1 MASSVISMG
10 VFGEFPVRID
20 PWQAEY
26 GPEIGAEVEPE
37 EADLQVV
44 EDVEVPRKSW
54 QPIVSKAAAPPFG
67 RMVFVDGVRRI
78 DARIQIARP
87 MAICYGAFGTYAV
100 GSVHVAS
107 GTARFGDARVERV
120 VATGSGI
127 AIPNPVPVM
136 EAASYH
142 PVASPETDPDAPLRL
157 IQAEM
162 RRGEER
168 LASEL
173 AQQDDTLVITDGPLR
188 FEESGQGNA
197 AGYIKRISKFYIS
210 GDLGILEALPPGART
225 PLFMLRMKR
234 PLGRYSWF
242 LRIAAPVVG
251 DSPLSGIVRVEVSV
265 TSGFEAA
272 RDLADTMAP
281 LLPLF
286 APARGRD
293 PRAPQNLVP
302 VGALEARLRHMMG
315 NRELLRRHIERVIRT
330 EARHG

>member
-1 MASSVISMG
+1 MG
-10 VFGEFPVRID
+10 IFGEFPVRID
-20 PWQAEY
+20 PWQADY
-26 GPEIGAEVEPE
+26 GPEIGAEVEPNE
-37 EADLQVV
+37 GDLHVV
-44 EDVEVPRKSW
+44 EDVEVPRESW
-54 QPIVSKAAAPPFG
+54 QPIMSRAAAPPFG

-78 DARIQIARP
+78 DARIQIPRP
-87 MAICYGAFGTYAV
+87 KTICYGAFGTYAV
-100 GSVHVAS
+100 GSVNVVNGMAE
-107 GTARFGDARVERV
+107 FGDAHVERV

-127 AIPNPVPVM
+127 AIPNLIPVM
-136 EAASYH
+136 QAASYF
-142 PVASPETDPDAPLRL
+142 PVASPETDPEAPLRL

-173 AQQDDTLVITDGPLR
+173 ARQDDTLVITDGPLR

-225 PLFMLRMKR
+225 PLFMLGTKR

-251 DSPLSGIVRVEVSV
+251 DSPLSGIVRIEVSV
-265 TSGFEAA
+265 TSGLEAA
-272 RDLADTMAP
+272 RGLAAALAP

-286 APARGRD
+286 VPARGRD

-302 VGALEARLRHMMG
+302 VGALEVRLRHMMG
-315 NRELLRRHIERVIRT
+315 DRELLRRNIERVIRT